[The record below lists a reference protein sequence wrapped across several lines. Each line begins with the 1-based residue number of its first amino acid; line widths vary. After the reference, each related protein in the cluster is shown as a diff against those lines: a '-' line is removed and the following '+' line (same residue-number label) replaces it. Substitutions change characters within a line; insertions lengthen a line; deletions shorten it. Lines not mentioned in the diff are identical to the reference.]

1 MCQTLGELRSN
12 WNRGKK
18 TTALVY
24 PRRFYNANL
33 INWSCFHTQTQD
45 VSYTTALVMFER
57 SHVNQ
62 VFTGI
67 HIYYKNPVIQ
77 LLHHAKDITGSSFM
91 SPFLW
96 QRLQVLSLFS
106 SCLRLCA
113 VIALLSDCVH
123 LFRVSSWL
131 LAALFPLCALVLLKE
146 TLVQKQ
152 VKCLFWSTFWSVSAS
167 GADLLVGAVL
177 SLFL

>member
-45 VSYTTALVMFER
+45 VAYTTALVMFER

-91 SPFLW
+91 SHDYKFCLYS
-96 QRLQVLSLFS
+96 RL
-106 SCLRLCA
+106 
-113 VIALLSDCVH
+113 
-123 LFRVSSWL
+123 
-131 LAALFPLCALVLLKE
+131 
-146 TLVQKQ
+146 
-152 VKCLFWSTFWSVSAS
+152 VSAS
-167 GADLLVGAVL
+167 VPLLLCCLIVFTCFVL
-177 SLFL
+177 ALDYLLLYFLSVLWFC